1 MKHIKHINEL
11 LKSTYKSASD
21 KLKKQHPTRAE
32 KLIKHADEKGSSEF
46 SRFDLDRDFPHPFE
60 FNNSDLLDVKE
71 HLLGKFYIVSA
82 KEKTDMRSGYWGV
95 DVRMLNDWG
104 QSVSIIFTWGP
115 EEWFKLKITFGP
127 YSDGKSGPFSDGKLS
142 YERGFLFNNRKDAL
156 AFKKYLSEKY
166 EEDELLFN
174 IDPSSFSTNKFYSSN

>member
-1 MKHIKHINEL
+1 
-11 LKSTYKSASD
+11 
-21 KLKKQHPTRAE
+21 
-32 KLIKHADEKGSSEF
+32 
-46 SRFDLDRDFPHPFE
+46 
-60 FNNSDLLDVKE
+60 
-71 HLLGKFYIVSA
+71 
-82 KEKTDMRSGYWGV
+82 MRSGYWGV

-142 YERGFLFNNRKDAL
+142 YERVFLFNNRKDAL